1 MRFVYPKTVICFEMY
16 VASRYTYVYQIQ
28 ANILSYIFNN
38 TNQGENMA
46 RFPEAEE
53 RILNKKICMKCS
65 ARNAVRA
72 TRCRKC
78 GYSNLRVK
86 NKEVRRG

>member
-1 MRFVYPKTVICFEMY
+1 M
-16 VASRYTYVYQIQ
+16 
-28 ANILSYIFNN
+28 
-38 TNQGENMA
+38 G

-53 RILNKKICMKCS
+53 RLLNKQICMKCN

-78 GYSNLRVK
+78 GYGALRVK
-86 NKEVRRG
+86 SKESKGA

>member
-1 MRFVYPKTVICFEMY
+1 MH
-16 VASRYTYVYQIQ
+16 VASRYTYVYHIL
-28 ANILSYIFNN
+28 ANTLSYIFNN
-38 TNQGENMA
+38 INQGENMA

-78 GYSNLRVK
+78 GYTNLRVK